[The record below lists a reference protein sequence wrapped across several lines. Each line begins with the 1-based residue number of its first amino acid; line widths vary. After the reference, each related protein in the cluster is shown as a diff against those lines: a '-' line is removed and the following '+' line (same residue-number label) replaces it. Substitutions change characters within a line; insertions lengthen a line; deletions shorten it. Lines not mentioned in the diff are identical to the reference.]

1 MLDGAEACP
10 EDPVV
15 STHLASFVLASRLTF
30 ACRSVRSQ
38 TGSAHCMLAPY
49 YLDTNSAANQRLRE
63 AHPSLSTSHPVLRC
77 QQGGPRRGSLEVEW
91 RKDDGRVTLRGRAVT
106 VMEGFLRI

>member
-1 MLDGAEACP
+1 MPRRPRRKLESLNLCSNT
-10 EDPVV
+10 E
-15 STHLASFVLASRLTF
+15 LTL
-30 ACRSVRSQ
+30 ACRAIRSQ

-49 YLDTNSAANQRLRE
+49 YLDTNSAAHRRLTE
-63 AHPSLSTSHPVLRC
+63 AHPSLSASDPVLKC

-91 RKDDGRVTLRGRAVT
+91 RRDAGRVTLRGRAVT

>member
-1 MLDGAEACP
+1 
-10 EDPVV
+10 
-15 STHLASFVLASRLTF
+15 
-30 ACRSVRSQ
+30 
-38 TGSAHCMLAPY
+38 MLAPY
-49 YLDTNSAANQRLRE
+49 YLDTNSAAKQRLTE
-63 AHPSLSTSHPVLRC
+63 THPSLTTPETVLKC